1 VRYILLIHDSDAEWD
16 AMSQEERDAV
26 SAEFEAFNDELRA
39 ADALVV
45 GNELQP
51 GSTASVVS
59 VRDGGTVVTD
69 GPFAETKEVLGGYYL
84 VDADTLEE
92 AHAWAA
98 KVPSARFGH
107 IEVRP
112 VALHAQEI
120 AQ

>member
-1 VRYILLIHDSDAEWD
+1 MRYILLIHDDDAEWD
-16 AMSQEERDAV
+16 AMSQEEREAIG
-26 SAEFEAFNDELRA
+26 AEFGAFNDELRA
-39 ADALVV
+39 AGALVV

-59 VRDGGTVVTD
+59 VRGSEMTVTD

-84 VDADTLEE
+84 VDADSVED

-107 IEVRP
+107 VEVRP
-112 VALHAQEI
+112 IALHAQEI
-120 AQ
+120 SK

>member
-1 VRYILLIHDSDAEWD
+1 MRYILLIHDDDAEWD
-16 AMSQEERDAV
+16 AMSGEARAAIG
-26 SAEFEAFNDELRA
+26 AEFEAFNDELRA
-39 ADALVV
+39 AGALVV

-51 GSTASVVS
+51 ASTATVVS
-59 VRDGGTVVTD
+59 VRDDETFVTD

-92 AHAWAA
+92 AIAWAA

-107 IEVRP
+107 VEVRP

-120 AQ
+120 AK